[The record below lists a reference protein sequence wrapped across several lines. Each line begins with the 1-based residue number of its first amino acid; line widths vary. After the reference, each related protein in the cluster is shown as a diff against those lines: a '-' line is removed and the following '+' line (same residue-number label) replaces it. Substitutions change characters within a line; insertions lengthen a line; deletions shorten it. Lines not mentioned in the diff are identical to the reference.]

1 MNKSIN
7 TPVLLSL
14 IVPVVKPELFLEK
27 LFISLSNLKHKQIEI
42 VLINQSG
49 KKIGIFRDIINI
61 KLVEYVRNS
70 VVPAAEAR
78 NLGASLASGKYL
90 FFLDDDA
97 VVYSPTT
104 SIEQLIINL
113 LNSPDVVIV
122 QRGELD
128 INNNYVS
135 HWTDNTIKVNYR
147 NFPRIVIEWNLIIK
161 RELFLELGGFDNLG
175 PGSDHA
181 ALCGEAFVLFAK
193 IISHTQKIEL
203 FPQIL
208 IAHPSLF
215 ATVKPTKSSLGYAY
229 GNGYAVGTALKYFSY
244 TIKIYWLVRFL
255 VSTLF
260 REVLRGNK
268 EHIIVNEDIN
278 YIKYRFA
285 IFKCKIFGFLD
296 SIFQK
301 EPRTLNWLIEETNQ
315 VVNKI

>member
-49 KKIGIFRDIINI
+49 KKIGIFRDILNI

-181 ALCGEAFVLFAK
+181 ALSGEAFVLFAK

>member
-1 MNKSIN
+1 MNKLIN

-27 LFISLSNLKHKQIEI
+27 LFISLSNLKHEQIEL

-49 KKIGIFRDIINI
+49 KEIDLLRKILNI
-61 KLVEYVRNS
+61 KLVEYVRNR
-70 VVPAAEAR
+70 VIPAAEAR

-97 VVYSPTT
+97 VVYSPST

-122 QRGELD
+122 QRGELN

-135 HWTDNTIKVNYR
+135 HWPDNTIKVNYR

-161 RELFLELGGFDNLG
+161 RELFLELGGFCNVG
-175 PGSDHA
+175 TGCHHA
-181 ALCGEAFVLFAK
+181 ALSGEAFVLFAK
-193 IISHTQKIEL
+193 IISHTKKIEL

-208 IAHPSLF
+208 VAHPSLF

-244 TIKIYWLVRFL
+244 TIKTYWLVRFL

-260 REVLRGNK
+260 YDILRSKK
-268 EHIIVNEDIN
+268 EYTIVNEDVN
-278 YIKYRFA
+278 YLKYRFA
-285 IFKCKIFGFLD
+285 IFKCKIFGFID

-301 EPRTLNWLIEETNQ
+301 EPRTLNWLLKETNQ
-315 VVNKI
+315 VINNT

>member
-1 MNKSIN
+1 M
-7 TPVLLSL
+7 
-14 IVPVVKPELFLEK
+14 
-27 LFISLSNLKHKQIEI
+27 
-42 VLINQSG
+42 
-49 KKIGIFRDIINI
+49 
-61 KLVEYVRNS
+61 
-70 VVPAAEAR
+70 
-78 NLGASLASGKYL
+78 
-90 FFLDDDA
+90 
-97 VVYSPTT
+97 
-104 SIEQLIINL
+104 
-113 LNSPDVVIV
+113 
-122 QRGELD
+122 
-128 INNNYVS
+128 
-135 HWTDNTIKVNYR
+135 
-147 NFPRIVIEWNLIIK
+147 
-161 RELFLELGGFDNLG
+161 
-175 PGSDHA
+175 
-181 ALCGEAFVLFAK
+181 FAK